1 MTIDNGQFKA
11 PYQLSIVNYQ
21 LSINIMAVMKRS
33 ALGRGLDAL
42 ITMDDLK
49 TGGSSSISEIELSKI
64 QPNPDQP
71 RSIFEEEALEELA
84 TSIRSLGVI
93 QPITLKEIGTEK
105 YMIISGERRYRA
117 SLMAGL
123 EQIPAYIKTAADEN
137 VVEMAL
143 IENIQRED
151 LNSIEIA
158 LAYQKLIDS
167 YGLTQEKLSERVGK
181 KRATIA
187 NYLRLLKLPAEIQMG
202 LKDKKIDMG
211 HARALLTLEDP
222 KTQIRIFNETV
233 AQGYSVRK
241 VEEIVKALA
250 NGESIKSG
258 GKTISAKGTQLSE
271 EYSMLQN
278 HLCNFFG
285 TKVQLSCTNKG
296 KGKISIPFNSDADL
310 ERIMEILDSLKKTE

>member
-1 MTIDNGQFKA
+1 
-11 PYQLSIVNYQ
+11 
-21 LSINIMAVMKRS
+21 MAVMKRS

-71 RSIFEEEALEELA
+71 RSIFEEETLEELA

-93 QPITLKEIGTEK
+93 QPITLKETGPDQ

-117 SLMAGL
+117 SLLAGL
-123 EQIPAYIKTAADEN
+123 ESIPAYIKTAADEH

-158 LAYQKLIDS
+158 LAYQKLLDS
-167 YGLTQEKLSERVGK
+167 YNLTQEKLSERVGK
-181 KRATIA
+181 KRTTIA

-211 HARALLTLEDP
+211 HARALIPVEDP
-222 KTQIRIFNETV
+222 EVQLALYEQIL
-233 AQGYSVRK
+233 ADGLSVRN
-241 VEEIVKALA
+241 VEEMVR
-250 NGESIKSG
+250 NGLSAVTAKKQ
-258 GKTISAKGTQLSE
+258 GKTTPSKSRLPEEFNLLKDHLSA
-271 EYSMLQN
+271 
-278 HLCNFFG
+278 FFQ
-285 TKVQLSCTNKG
+285 TKVQLVCNEKG
-296 KGKISIPFNSDADL
+296 KGKITIPFASEEEL
-310 ERIMEILDSLKKTE
+310 EKLIGLLDKLK

>member
-1 MTIDNGQFKA
+1 
-11 PYQLSIVNYQ
+11 
-21 LSINIMAVMKRS
+21 MAVMKRS

-211 HARALLTLEDP
+211 HARALLPVEDP
-222 KTQIRIFNETV
+222 EVQLALYEQILAE
-233 AQGYSVRK
+233 GLSVRN
-241 VEEIVKALA
+241 VEEIVR
-250 NGESIKSG
+250 NGAEAVATEKKE
-258 GKTISAKGTQLSE
+258 KTAGRKCFPKNLT
-271 EYSMLQN
+271 
-278 HLCNFFG
+278 C
-285 TKVQLSCTNKG
+285 
-296 KGKISIPFNSDADL
+296 
-310 ERIMEILDSLKKTE
+310 

>member
-1 MTIDNGQFKA
+1 MPILNFQF
-11 PYQLSIVNYQ
+11 SIFNYK
-21 LSINIMAVMKRS
+21 MAVMKRS

-71 RSIFEEEALEELA
+71 RSIFEQETLEELA

-93 QPITLKEIGTEK
+93 QPITLKETGADK

-117 SLMAGL
+117 SLLAGL
-123 EQIPAYIKTAADEN
+123 DRIPAYIKTAADEN

-151 LNSIEIA
+151 LNSIEIS

-167 YGLTQEKLSERVGK
+167 YGLTQEQLSERVGK

-187 NYLRLLKLPAEIQMG
+187 NYLRLLKLPAEIQVG

-211 HARALLTLEDP
+211 HARALIPVDDP
-222 KTQIRIFNETV
+222 EVQLALYEQILAE
-233 AQGYSVRK
+233 GLSVRN
-241 VEEIVKALA
+241 VEEIVRDGVVAAALEKVKKE
-250 NGESIKSG
+250 NPSG
-258 GKTISAKGTQLSE
+258 RTPRLPEEFNLLKEHLST
-271 EYSMLQN
+271 
-278 HLCNFFG
+278 FFK
-285 TKVQLSCTNKG
+285 TKVQLACNEKG
-296 KGKISIPFNSDADL
+296 KGKITIPFASEDEL
-310 ERIMEILDSLKKTE
+310 ERLIALLDKLK

>member
-1 MTIDNGQFKA
+1 
-11 PYQLSIVNYQ
+11 
-21 LSINIMAVMKRS
+21 MAVMKRS

-211 HARALLTLEDP
+211 HARALLPVEDP
-222 KTQIRIFNETV
+222 EVQLALYEQILAE
-233 AQGYSVRK
+233 GLSVRN
-241 VEEIVKALA
+241 VEEIVR
-250 NGESIKSG
+250 NGAEAVATEKKE
-258 GKTISAKGTQLSE
+258 KTVGRKPMLPEEFNLLKDHLSR
-271 EYSMLQN
+271 
-278 HLCNFFG
+278 FFN
-285 TKVQLSCTNKG
+285 TKVQLACNEKG
-296 KGKISIPFNSDADL
+296 KGRITIPLTSEEEL
-310 ERIMEILDSLKKTE
+310 ERLIGLLDKLK

>member
-1 MTIDNGQFKA
+1 
-11 PYQLSIVNYQ
+11 
-21 LSINIMAVMKRS
+21 MAVMKRS

-71 RSIFEEEALEELA
+71 RSIFEEETLEELA
-84 TSIRSLGVI
+84 TSIRSFGVI
-93 QPITLKEIGTEK
+93 QPITLKEIGADK

-123 EQIPAYIKTAADEN
+123 DCIPAYIKTAADEH

-167 YGLTQEKLSERVGK
+167 YELTQEKLSERVGK
-181 KRATIA
+181 KRTTIA
-187 NYLRLLKLPAEIQMG
+187 NYLRLLKLPAEIQVG

-211 HARALLTLEDP
+211 HARALIPVEDP
-222 KTQIRIFNETV
+222 EVQLALYEQILAE
-233 AQGYSVRK
+233 GLSVRN
-241 VEEIVKALA
+241 VEEIVRSGVSAALQDKKEKDA
-250 NGESIKSG
+250 VRKPRMPEEFNLLKDH
-258 GKTISAKGTQLSE
+258 LSD
-271 EYSMLQN
+271 
-278 HLCNFFG
+278 FFK
-285 TKVQLSCTNKG
+285 TKVQLTCNEKG
-296 KGKISIPFNSDADL
+296 KGKITIPFASEEEL
-310 ERIMEILDSLKKTE
+310 EKLIGLLDKLK

>member
-1 MTIDNGQFKA
+1 
-11 PYQLSIVNYQ
+11 
-21 LSINIMAVMKRS
+21 MAVMKRS

-71 RSIFEEEALEELA
+71 RSVFEEESLEELA

-117 SLMAGL
+117 SLMTGL
-123 EQIPAYIKTAADEN
+123 ERIPAYIKTAADEN

-187 NYLRLLKLPAEIQMG
+187 NYLRLLKLPAEIQVG

-211 HARALLTLEDP
+211 HARALIPMEDP
-222 KTQIRIFNETV
+222 EVQLALYEQILKD
-233 AQGYSVRK
+233 GLSVRN
-241 VEEIVKALA
+241 VEEIVR
-250 NGESIKSG
+250 GGVVESPRDKSEKPAR
-258 GKTISAKGTQLSE
+258 GKPRLPEEFNLLKTHLS
-271 EYSMLQN
+271 S
-278 HLCNFFG
+278 FFK
-285 TKVQLSCTNKG
+285 TKVQLACNEKG
-296 KGKISIPFNSDADL
+296 KGKITIPFASEEEL
-310 ERIMEILDSLKKTE
+310 ERLIGLLDKLK

>member
-1 MTIDNGQFKA
+1 
-11 PYQLSIVNYQ
+11 
-21 LSINIMAVMKRS
+21 MAALKRS

-64 QPNPDQP
+64 EPNPEQP
-71 RSIFEEEALEELA
+71 RSIFEEETMEELA
-84 TSIRSLGVI
+84 TSIRALGVI
-93 QPITLKEIGTEK
+93 QPITLKEIGPDK

-123 EQIPAYIKTAADEN
+123 DRIPAYIKTAADEN
-137 VVEMAL
+137 IVEMAL

-158 LAYQKLIDS
+158 LAYHKLIEN

-187 NYLRLLKLPAEIQMG
+187 NYLRLLKLPAEIQVG

-211 HARALLTLEDP
+211 HARALIPVEDP
-222 KTQIRIFNETV
+222 EVQLALYEQIVED
-233 AQGYSVRK
+233 GLSVRN
-241 VEEIVKALA
+241 VEELVRNAAEGILPEKKEKPKARKPMLPEEF
-250 NGESIKSG
+250 NLLKEH
-258 GKTISAKGTQLSE
+258 LS
-271 EYSMLQN
+271 
-278 HLCNFFG
+278 NFFQ
-285 TKVQLSCTNKG
+285 TKVQLACNEKG
-296 KGKISIPFNSDADL
+296 KGKITIPFASEEEL
-310 ERIMEILDSLKKTE
+310 EKLIGLLDGLK

>member
-1 MTIDNGQFKA
+1 
-11 PYQLSIVNYQ
+11 
-21 LSINIMAVMKRS
+21 MAVKRS
-33 ALGRGLDAL
+33 PLGRGLDAL

-71 RSIFEEEALEELA
+71 RTVFEEEALEELA

-93 QPITLKEIGTEK
+93 QPITLKEISRDK

-117 SLMAGL
+117 SLKAGL
-123 EQIPAYIKTAADEN
+123 TSIPAYIKTAEDEN
-137 VVEMAL
+137 VMEMAL

-158 LAYQKLIDS
+158 LAYQKLIDI
-167 YGLTQEKLSERVGK
+167 YGLTQEKLSDRVGK

-211 HARALLTLEDP
+211 HARALIPVADP
-222 KTQIRIFNETV
+222 EVQLSLYEHILSD
-233 AQGYSVRK
+233 GLSVRN
-241 VEEIVKALA
+241 VEMMVRDTAEGGTLPSTEK
-250 NGESIKSG
+250 KSG
-258 GKTISAKGTQLSE
+258 KKTMLPEEFNMLKDHLS
-271 EYSMLQN
+271 
-278 HLCNFFG
+278 HFFR
-285 TKVQLSCTNKG
+285 TKVQLTCNDKG
-296 KGKISIPFNSDADL
+296 KGKITIPFASEEEL
-310 ERIMEILDSLKKTE
+310 EKLIGLLDKLK

>member
-1 MTIDNGQFKA
+1 M
-11 PYQLSIVNYQ
+11 
-21 LSINIMAVMKRS
+21 VMKRS

-71 RSIFEEEALEELA
+71 RSVFEEETLEELA

-93 QPITLKEIGTEK
+93 QPITLKETGTDK

-123 EQIPAYIKTAADEN
+123 ERIPAYIKTAADEN

-187 NYLRLLKLPAEIQMG
+187 NYLRLLKLPAEIQVG

-211 HARALLTLEDP
+211 HARALLPVEDP
-222 KTQIRIFNETV
+222 EVQLALYEQILV
-233 AQGYSVRK
+233 DGLSVRN
-241 VEEIVKALA
+241 VEEIVRGGVDAAAL
-250 NGESIKSG
+250 EQ
-258 GKTISAKGTQLSE
+258 AKKEKPAQRKLKLPEEFNLLKDHLS
-271 EYSMLQN
+271 S
-278 HLCNFFG
+278 FFN
-285 TKVQLSCTNKG
+285 TKVQLVCNEKG
-296 KGKISIPFNSDADL
+296 KGKITIPFASEDEL
-310 ERIMEILDSLKKTE
+310 ERLIGLLDKLK

>member
-1 MTIDNGQFKA
+1 M
-11 PYQLSIVNYQ
+11 
-21 LSINIMAVMKRS
+21 VMKRS

-71 RSIFEEEALEELA
+71 RSVFEEETLEELA

-93 QPITLKEIGTEK
+93 QPITLKETGTDK

-123 EQIPAYIKTAADEN
+123 ERIPAYIKTAADEN

-187 NYLRLLKLPAEIQMG
+187 NYLRLLKLPAEIQVG

-211 HARALLTLEDP
+211 HARALLPVEDP
-222 KTQIRIFNETV
+222 EVQLALYEQIL
-233 AQGYSVRK
+233 ADGLSVRN
-241 VEEIVKALA
+241 VEEIVRGGVDAAALEQA
-250 NGESIKSG
+250 RKEKPAQRKPKLPEEFNLLKDH
-258 GKTISAKGTQLSE
+258 LS
-271 EYSMLQN
+271 S
-278 HLCNFFG
+278 FFN
-285 TKVQLSCTNKG
+285 TKVQLVCNEK
-296 KGKISIPFNSDADL
+296 
-310 ERIMEILDSLKKTE
+310 